1 MKNTVVCVSTA
12 VEKVKCRKECKRRTE
27 GDDVMML
34 ESYGI
39 VKIPVAAIWEGPEEI
54 KENSLGETVSAISD
68 EGLYGMGV
76 AITGEEV
83 EGFYPVRT
91 FYNYAGFIR
100 KEAMETGSLD
110 ALKAWEQGDLMVIDG
125 GYVDILSLPKVQ
137 GVRLL
142 SLFKGSLIKV
152 LSFDIEAEG
161 WARVELLDGR
171 IGYTR
176 NQNLRPKEF
185 SQSGLW
191 TGELPQREIVDE
203 ATFRKAV
210 VETAKQYLGTQYR
223 WGGRSTAGIDCSG
236 LTSESYLLNGILIYR
251 DARIEPGFPVH
262 KIPKD
267 EMLPG
272 DLMYFPGHIAMYMGH
287 GAYIHST
294 GKIGSGGV
302 VINSLNP
309 EAEDYRA
316 DLAKSWYASGSIFD
330 APCGGNMS
338 ARIRS

>member
-1 MKNTVVCVSTA
+1 
-12 VEKVKCRKECKRRTE
+12 
-27 GDDVMML
+27 MMM

-76 AITGEEV
+76 TITGEEV

-91 FYNYAGFIR
+91 FYNYSGFIR
-100 KEAMETGSLD
+100 KEEIETVSLD
-110 ALKAWEQGDLMVIDG
+110 ELKGWEEGNLMVTDG
-125 GYVDILSLPKVQ
+125 VYADIVFLPKVQ

-142 SLFKGSLIKV
+142 SLFKGSLLKV
-152 LSFDIEAEG
+152 LSFDSEVEG

-171 IGYTR
+171 VGYMR
-176 NQNLRPKEF
+176 NQYLRPKEF

-191 TGELPQREIVDE
+191 TGELPQKEIVDE
-203 ATFRKAV
+203 AAFRKAV

-236 LTSESYLLNGILIYR
+236 LTSESYLLNGILTYR

-262 KIPKD
+262 EIPKD
-267 EMLPG
+267 EMLAG
-272 DLMYFPGHIAMYMGH
+272 DLMYFPGHIAMYMGN

-294 GKIGSGGV
+294 GRIGSGGV

-309 EAEDYRA
+309 KAEDYRA
-316 DLAKSWYASGSIFD
+316 DLAESWYASGSIF
-330 APCGGNMS
+330 GGRACLADSSLIN
-338 ARIRS
+338 

>member
-1 MKNTVVCVSTA
+1 
-12 VEKVKCRKECKRRTE
+12 
-27 GDDVMML
+27 MMM

-39 VKIPVAAIWEGPEEI
+39 VTIPVATIWEGPEEI

-76 AITGEEV
+76 TITGEEV
-83 EGFYPVRT
+83 KGFYPVRT
-91 FYNYAGFIR
+91 FYNYSGFIR
-100 KEAMETGSLD
+100 KEEIETVSLD
-110 ALKAWEQGDLMVIDG
+110 ELKSWEEGDLMVTDG
-125 GYVDILSLPKVQ
+125 VYVDIVSLPKVQ

-142 SLFKGSLIKV
+142 SLFKGSLLKV
-152 LSFDIEAEG
+152 LSFDSEVEG
-161 WARVELLDGR
+161 WAEVELLDGR
-171 IGYTR
+171 VGYMR
-176 NQNLRPKEF
+176 NQYLRPKEF

-191 TGELPQREIVDE
+191 TGEIPQKEIVDE
-203 ATFRKAV
+203 AAFRNAA

-236 LTSESYLLNGILIYR
+236 LTSESYLLNGILTYR
-251 DARIEPGFPVH
+251 DARIVPGFPVH
-262 KIPKD
+262 EIPMD

-272 DLMYFPGHIAMYMGH
+272 DLMYFPGHIAMYMGN

-309 EAEDYRA
+309 KAMDYRA
-316 DLAKSWYASGSIFD
+316 DLAESWYASGSIF
-330 APCGGNMS
+330 GGRACLADSSLIN
-338 ARIRS
+338 

>member
-1 MKNTVVCVSTA
+1 MT
-12 VEKVKCRKECKRRTE
+12 
-27 GDDVMML
+27 M

-39 VKIPVAAIWEGPEEI
+39 VKIPVATIWEGRSEI

-68 EGLYGMGV
+68 EGLYGMGL
-76 AITGEEV
+76 AITGPNER
-83 EGFYPVRT
+83 GFYPVRT
-91 FYNYAGFIR
+91 FYGYSGFIR
-100 KEAMETGSLD
+100 KEEIELVSLD
-110 ALKAWEQGDLMVIDG
+110 ELKCWEESELMVTDG
-125 GYVDILSLPKVQ
+125 IYVDILSLPKVQ

-142 SLFKGSLIKV
+142 SLFRGSLIKV
-152 LSFDIEAEG
+152 LSFDSENEG

-171 IGYTR
+171 VGYMR
-176 NQNLRPKEF
+176 NQFLRKKEF

-191 TGELPQREIVDE
+191 TGELPQKEIVDE
-203 ATFRKAV
+203 AHFRKSV

-262 KIPKD
+262 EIPKD

-272 DLMYFPGHIAMYMGH
+272 DLMYFPGHIAMYMGN
-287 GAYIHST
+287 GSYIHST

-309 EAEDYRA
+309 QVEDYRA
-316 DLAKSWYASGSIFD
+316 DLAESWYASGSIF
-330 APCGGNMS
+330 GTVG
-338 ARIRS
+338 

>member
-1 MKNTVVCVSTA
+1 M
-12 VEKVKCRKECKRRTE
+12 
-27 GDDVMML
+27 

-39 VKIPVAAIWEGPEEI
+39 VKIPVATIWEGWSEI

-68 EGLYGMGV
+68 EGLYGMGL
-76 AITGEEV
+76 AITGPNER
-83 EGFYPVRT
+83 GFYPVRT
-91 FYNYAGFIR
+91 FYGYSGFIR
-100 KEAMETGSLD
+100 KEEIELVSLD
-110 ALKAWEQGDLMVIDG
+110 ELKCWEESELMVTDG
-125 GYVDILSLPKVQ
+125 IYVDILSLPKVQ

-142 SLFKGSLIKV
+142 SLFRGSLIKV
-152 LSFDIEAEG
+152 LSFDSENEG

-171 IGYTR
+171 VGYMR
-176 NQNLRPKEF
+176 NQFLRKKEF

-191 TGELPQREIVDE
+191 TGELPQKEIVDE
-203 ATFRKAV
+203 AHFRKSV

-251 DARIEPGFPVH
+251 DAKIEPGFPVH
-262 KIPKD
+262 EIPKD

-272 DLMYFPGHIAMYMGH
+272 DLMYFPGHIAMYMGN
-287 GAYIHST
+287 GSYIHST

-309 EAEDYRA
+309 QAEDYRA
-316 DLAKSWYASGSIFD
+316 DLAESWYASGSIF
-330 APCGGNMS
+330 GTVG
-338 ARIRS
+338 

>member
-1 MKNTVVCVSTA
+1 M
-12 VEKVKCRKECKRRTE
+12 
-27 GDDVMML
+27 

-39 VKIPVAAIWEGPEEI
+39 VKIPVATIWEGRSEI

-68 EGLYGMGV
+68 EGLYGMGL
-76 AITGEEV
+76 AITGPNER
-83 EGFYPVRT
+83 GFYPVRT
-91 FYNYAGFIR
+91 FYGYSGFIR
-100 KEAMETGSLD
+100 KEEIELVSLD
-110 ALKAWEQGDLMVIDG
+110 ELKCWEESELMVTDG
-125 GYVDILSLPKVQ
+125 IYVDILSLPKVQ

-142 SLFKGSLIKV
+142 SLFRGSLIKV
-152 LSFDIEAEG
+152 LSFDSENEG

-171 IGYTR
+171 VGYMR
-176 NQNLRPKEF
+176 NQFLRKKEF

-191 TGELPQREIVDE
+191 TGELPQKEIVDE
-203 ATFRKAV
+203 AHFRKSV

-262 KIPKD
+262 EIPKD

-272 DLMYFPGHIAMYMGH
+272 DLMYFPGHIAMYMGN
-287 GAYIHST
+287 GSYIHST

-309 EAEDYRA
+309 QAEDYRA
-316 DLAKSWYASGSIFD
+316 DLVESWYASGSIF
-330 APCGGNMS
+330 GTVG
-338 ARIRS
+338 

>member
-1 MKNTVVCVSTA
+1 
-12 VEKVKCRKECKRRTE
+12 
-27 GDDVMML
+27 MMM

-76 AITGEEV
+76 TITGEEV

-91 FYNYAGFIR
+91 FYNYSGFIR
-100 KEAMETGSLD
+100 KEEIETVSLD
-110 ALKAWEQGDLMVIDG
+110 ELKGWEEGNLMVTDG
-125 GYVDILSLPKVQ
+125 VYVDIVSLPKVQ

-142 SLFKGSLIKV
+142 SLFKGSLLKV
-152 LSFDIEAEG
+152 LSFDSEVEG
-161 WARVELLDGR
+161 WARIELLDGR
-171 IGYTR
+171 VGYMR
-176 NQNLRPKEF
+176 NQYLRPKEF

-191 TGELPQREIVDE
+191 TGGLPQKEIVDE
-203 ATFRKAV
+203 AAFRKAV

-236 LTSESYLLNGILIYR
+236 LTSESYLLNGILTYR

-262 KIPKD
+262 EIPKD
-267 EMLPG
+267 EMLAG
-272 DLMYFPGHIAMYMGH
+272 DLMYFPGHIAMYMGN

-294 GKIGSGGV
+294 GRIGSGGV

-309 EAEDYRA
+309 KAEDYRA
-316 DLAKSWYASGSIFD
+316 DLAEGWYASGSIF
-330 APCGGNMS
+330 GGRACLADSSLIN
-338 ARIRS
+338 

>member
-1 MKNTVVCVSTA
+1 M
-12 VEKVKCRKECKRRTE
+12 
-27 GDDVMML
+27 

-39 VKIPVAAIWEGPEEI
+39 VKIPVATIWEGRSEI

-68 EGLYGMGV
+68 EGLYGMGLR
-76 AITGEEV
+76 ITGAEER
-83 EGFYPVRT
+83 GFYPVRT
-91 FYNYAGFIR
+91 FYGYSGFIR
-100 KEAMETGSLD
+100 KEEMELVSLNE
-110 ALKAWEQGDLMVIDG
+110 LKCWEEGGLMVTDG
-125 GYVDILSLPKVQ
+125 IYVDILSLPKVQ

-142 SLFKGSLIKV
+142 SLFRGSLIKV
-152 LSFDIEAEG
+152 LILDSETEG
-161 WARVELLDGR
+161 WAKVELLDGR
-171 IGYTR
+171 VGYMR
-176 NQNLRPKEF
+176 NQFLRKKEF

-191 TGELPQREIVDE
+191 TGELPQKEIVDE
-203 ATFRKAV
+203 ASFRKSV

-262 KIPKD
+262 EIPKD

-272 DLMYFPGHIAMYMGH
+272 DLMYFPGHIAMYMGN

-309 EAEDYRA
+309 QAEDYRA
-316 DLAKSWYASGSIFD
+316 DLAESWYASGSIFGT
-330 APCGGNMS
+330 ARES
-338 ARIRS
+338 ASQTRESIS

>member
-1 MKNTVVCVSTA
+1 M
-12 VEKVKCRKECKRRTE
+12 
-27 GDDVMML
+27 

-39 VKIPVAAIWEGPEEI
+39 IKIPVATIWEGRSKI

-68 EGLYGMGV
+68 EGLYGMGLT
-76 AITGEEV
+76 ITGAEER
-83 EGFYPVRT
+83 GFYPVRT
-91 FYNYAGFIR
+91 FYGYSGFIR
-100 KEAMETGSLD
+100 KEEMELVSLD
-110 ALKAWEQGDLMVIDG
+110 ELKCWEECGLMVTVGI
-125 GYVDILSLPKVQ
+125 YVDILSLPKVQ

-142 SLFKGSLIKV
+142 SLFRGSLIRV
-152 LSFDIEAEG
+152 LSFDSETEG

-171 IGYTR
+171 VGYMR
-176 NQNLRPKEF
+176 NQFLRKKEF

-191 TGELPQREIVDE
+191 TGKLPQKEIVDE
-203 ATFRKAV
+203 ASFRKSV
-210 VETAKQYLGTQYR
+210 VETAKQYLRTQYR
-223 WGGRSTAGIDCSG
+223 WGGRSSAGIDCSG

-262 KIPKD
+262 EIPKD

-272 DLMYFPGHIAMYMGH
+272 DLMYFPGHIAMYMGN

-309 EAEDYRA
+309 QAEDYRA
-316 DLAKSWYASGSIFD
+316 DLAESWYASGSIFGTVPLMQT
-330 APCGGNMS
+330 PC
-338 ARIRS
+338 